1 MNLFTKIAIKPL
13 LLAGIII
20 SLFAGAFAEDVKIT
34 SDQFLVNESDSNAVF
49 EGNVI
54 VTQPNFTLWANK
66 VTVTYGED
74 GPSDLKSF
82 VALGSVKI
90 KQPDQTATSD
100 RGVYDP
106 KTKILILYDNVIV
119 INESGTITGQEL
131 IVNIA
136 TGVSKFP
143 SQSDGGR
150 VTAIFSQ

>member
-1 MNLFTKIAIKPL
+1 MNLFAKTAIKSLFL
-13 LLAGIII
+13 LGIVI
-20 SLFAGAFAEDVKIT
+20 SLFGASFAEDVKIT
-34 SDQFLVNESDSNAVF
+34 SDQFLVNESDSSAVF
-49 EGNVI
+49 EGNVV

-66 VTVTYGED
+66 VIVTYGEE

-82 VALGSVKI
+82 VALGNVKI
-90 KQPDQTATSD
+90 KQPDQIATSN

-106 KTKILILYDNVIV
+106 KTEILTLYDNVKV
-119 INESGTITGQEL
+119 INDSGTITGQEL

-143 SQSDGGR
+143 SQSGGGR